1 MRALHIATDF
11 PFIKDGKVCN
21 EGGLGVCVTQL
32 IDGLKDSGWEIDIL
46 TRKTDDI
53 DGEIYPGYVYRT
65 GYIAPTSSR
74 DWKLT
79 HSFTLI
85 PKLISLLMKTDY
97 DIVHIHNPPA
107 ALFAA
112 PIARLF
118 GKSVIMTMHGP
129 WSRVRDRFKLLALF
143 VEIESMEF
151 PNMITF
157 DSNALLKEY
166 GVFDNHIAICN
177 AVDTSKFVKTDKSM
191 ARKFLNLP
199 DDDVLVLYAGRSV
212 YGKRMG
218 NIVDLAKLLPH
229 HKIVIAGNEITGSDN
244 IINLGVLSNDYMP
257 MVYSACD
264 CLVLDSM
271 AEGMSRAALEALSCE
286 CPVILSDIT
295 SNAEITIGYHC
306 GRLFSSTEEAASIIG
321 GLSRAEFEEM
331 GYDGRLR
338 VQGSFNVK
346 RRISAFLECY
356 SGLVLSK

>member
-1 MRALHIATDF
+1 MRALHITTDF
-11 PFIKDGKVCN
+11 PFIKDGKVSN
-21 EGGLGVCVTQL
+21 EGGLGICVTQL
-32 IDGLKDSGWEIDIL
+32 IDGLKDAGWEIDVL

-53 DGEIYPGYVYRT
+53 DGEIYPGYVHRT
-65 GYIAPTSSR
+65 GYFAPTSSR

-85 PKLISLLMKTDY
+85 PKLISLLIRNNY
-97 DIVHIHNPPA
+97 DIVHVHNPPA

-112 PIARLF
+112 PIARLL
-118 GKSVIMTMHGP
+118 GKRVIMTMHGP

-166 GVFDNHIAICN
+166 GVYDNHIAICN
-177 AVDTSKFVKTDKSM
+177 AVDTSKFAKMDKVM
-191 ARKFLNLP
+191 AREHLNLP
-199 DDDVLVLYAGRSV
+199 DDDMLVLYSGRSV
-212 YGKRMG
+212 YGKKMG
-218 NIVDLAKLLPH
+218 NIVELAKLLPK
-229 HKIVIAGNEITGSDN
+229 HKIVVAGSPIAGSDN
-244 IINLGVLSNDYMP
+244 IINLGVLSNDDMP
-257 MVYSACD
+257 IVYSACD

-295 SNAEITIGYHC
+295 SNAEITVGYHC
-306 GRLFSSTEEAASIIG
+306 GRLFSSTDEAASIIRG
-321 GLSRAEFEEM
+321 VSRAEFEEM

-346 RRISAFLECY
+346 GRIKAFLDCY
-356 SGLVLSK
+356 SGLILSK